1 MLKCIIVE
9 DETLAQDVIKSHLS
23 RIDRMELVGVYRT
36 GPEAME
42 ALQTLDVDVIF
53 LDIRLPGMSGLHFLR
68 GLADPPLVV
77 LTTAY
82 AEYALESYEFNVID
96 YLLKP
101 ISFERFSKA
110 VNKLLDGRLYSLP
123 GRGMSGPAGMPLSG
137 SEGSGGIA
145 ALPQGDHIFIKSNS
159 KFFRVNFSEILYVE
173 GMKDYLKIHTP
184 DYTLVTHQTMNEL
197 EKLLPARLF
206 IRVHRSY
213 LVATGQIR
221 AIYGNS
227 IELGKVT
234 IPIGVNY
241 KEAVMGLIGRK

>member
-1 MLKCIIVE
+1 
-9 DETLAQDVIKSHLS
+9 
-23 RIDRMELVGVYRT
+23 
-36 GPEAME
+36 
-42 ALQTLDVDVIF
+42 
-53 LDIRLPGMSGLHFLR
+53 
-68 GLADPPLVV
+68 
-77 LTTAY
+77 
-82 AEYALESYEFNVID
+82 
-96 YLLKP
+96 
-101 ISFERFSKA
+101 
-110 VNKLLDGRLYSLP
+110 
-123 GRGMSGPAGMPLSG
+123 
-137 SEGSGGIA
+137 
-145 ALPQGDHIFIKSNS
+145 
-159 KFFRVNFSEILYVE
+159 VE

-241 KEAVMGLIGRK
+241 KEVVMGLIGKR